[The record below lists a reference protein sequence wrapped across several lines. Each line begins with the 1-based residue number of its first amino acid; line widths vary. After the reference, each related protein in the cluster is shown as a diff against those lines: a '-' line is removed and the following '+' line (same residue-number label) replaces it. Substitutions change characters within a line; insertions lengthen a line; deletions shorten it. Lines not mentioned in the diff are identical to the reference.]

1 MACVTSVQ
9 VHLSIYKLLHSQKML
24 VTCQHAHIQ
33 TFGRLQTHNLEL
45 LTCSFNHPVTRRN
58 IQKQQKRLLLI
69 LQTCSKLVSL
79 MEKVWW
85 VCEDRPLEQ
94 PLPDE
99 QELLSESE
107 SESLQLQEPLS
118 EPCTQLHTSGSQS
131 SRMLV
136 KCVSYHNKVLPLQNN

>member
-1 MACVTSVQ
+1 
-9 VHLSIYKLLHSQKML
+9 
-24 VTCQHAHIQ
+24 
-33 TFGRLQTHNLEL
+33 
-45 LTCSFNHPVTRRN
+45 
-58 IQKQQKRLLLI
+58 
-69 LQTCSKLVSL
+69 

-107 SESLQLQEPLS
+107 SESLQLHEPLS

-136 KCVSYHNKVLPLQNN
+136 KCASYHNKVLPVQIN